1 MRSHYPRRELAGVG
15 GQQRSYW
22 RRSRVQIRETNRP
35 CGRKWGEMTPYYAM
49 DDLFKVPDFTT
60 WPGVAQLREHDSS
73 RDDCIFPIIQVFEL
87 FKRDLEEEWAVG

>member
-1 MRSHYPRRELAGVG
+1 VVSKGPVG
-15 GQQRSYW
+15 GDLEFKSEKQTDPVAVS
-22 RRSRVQIRETNRP
+22 
-35 CGRKWGEMTPYYAM
+35 GEKVTSYYAM